1 MLTLG
6 AVFPSG
12 MTRFS
17 LVNESLFSVPVYF
30 GHEATKKNLKVNRV
44 TEIGMRKAASGNGI
58 SSESDFQSVPNEL

>member
-1 MLTLG
+1 
-6 AVFPSG
+6 

-44 TEIGMRKAASGNGI
+44 TEITEVTDPPWN
-58 SSESDFQSVPNEL
+58 NENAGVGDTA